1 MNANSFGQVNRRHLL
16 MAGGAAFLLAG
27 CAGGS
32 KPIQIYV
39 LKPDLA
45 RNNSPG
51 PPGAKVTWDLA
62 VATPYAIAS
71 LNLERI
77 ALTRS
82 ASTLDY
88 FADAAWTDRLPVL
101 LQNSLIESFEAS
113 GRIAS
118 VSRDTAGLKTDFV
131 LETEVRDF
139 AAHYEA
145 AVTAPDVVVA
155 ITAKLVALPER
166 TIVGTLDSQQHAQA
180 DANNVPAIVA
190 AFNAALGAS
199 LKQIV
204 AWTLTA
210 PPAALTAPPGPA
222 RHHHRRRRR
231 KRARA

>member
-1 MNANSFGQVNRRHLL
+1 MNANSFGQLNRRHLL

-45 RNNSPG
+45 RN

-62 VATPYAIAS
+62 VATPYATAS

-204 AWTLTA
+204 AWTLAA
-210 PPAALTAPPGPA
+210 PPHALPGPSGPA
-222 RHHHRRRRR
+222 RPHRRRRR